1 MTVTDPPPTPL
12 TTTVALMLGGTV
24 AVLVTGFGAWS
35 MAAGSYPYAFG
46 MDVNGDRSYPFPFP
60 EAVLV
65 GGVVV
70 VIGLGLGG
78 ALVAAARGYREGRV
92 AGLVLLGLVA
102 VVVGLLAGSASHGRR
117 CPVDAYTQREHCA
130 SASTAAVRDVVLFDT
145 VPLLAGVALA
155 LTPTDR
161 RRARPLPLP
170 PQPI

>member
-1 MTVTDPPPTPL
+1 M
-12 TTTVALMLGGTV
+12 
-24 AVLVTGFGAWS
+24 
-35 MAAGSYPYAFG
+35 
-46 MDVNGDRSYPFPFP
+46 
-60 EAVLV
+60 
-65 GGVVV
+65 
-70 VIGLGLGG
+70 
-78 ALVAAARGYREGRV
+78 
-92 AGLVLLGLVA
+92 
-102 VVVGLLAGSASHGRR
+102 VGLFAGTASHGRR